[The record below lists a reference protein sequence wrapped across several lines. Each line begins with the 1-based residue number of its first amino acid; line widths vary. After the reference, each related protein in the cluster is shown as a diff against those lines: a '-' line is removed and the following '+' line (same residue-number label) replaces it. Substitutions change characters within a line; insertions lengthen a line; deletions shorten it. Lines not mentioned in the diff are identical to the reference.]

1 MLCIAIIL
9 LLTNQRRNVKMNI
22 LFNFLNQ
29 QMKETEES
37 LDKIL
42 AIKNHLDEEVDEDE
56 TKISKT

>member
-1 MLCIAIIL
+1 MNL
-9 LLTNQRRNVKMNI
+9 LI
-22 LFNFLNQ
+22 NFLNQ